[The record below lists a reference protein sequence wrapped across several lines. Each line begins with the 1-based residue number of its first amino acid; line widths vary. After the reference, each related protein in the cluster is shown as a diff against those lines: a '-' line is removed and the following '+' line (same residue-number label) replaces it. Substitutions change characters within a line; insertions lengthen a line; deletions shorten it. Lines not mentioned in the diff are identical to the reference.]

1 MHESA
6 GLHLLQCMHE
16 GGRTVLGI
24 SSLLPMWVPETEARS
39 SGLCAASIFTCYT
52 IVLPAARPRCCRH
65 PLPPFLSHNCLHAR
79 GHTLTGKGH
88 DAQKTLTIILSS
100 SMGCE
105 RRPAT
110 WQLELQLSTQEVHA
124 ELLPDWGKLAPVCWW
139 GRKGQ
144 RKPIALLCVPLQQRT
159 SQPRGTFFFF

>member
-1 MHESA
+1 MEKWNAEWSLSVCVIEICVLCAWECRPAPAAMHAWRWQDSSGHQFSPSNVGSRDWSQVI
-6 GLHLLQCMHE
+6 GLVCGEHLYLLHHCAA
-16 GGRTVLGI
+16 RCPPP
-24 SSLLPMWVPETEARS
+24 LLPP
-39 SGLCAASIFTCYT
+39 
-52 IVLPAARPRCCRH
+52 

-88 DAQKTLTIILSS
+88 DAQKALTIILSS

-124 ELLPDWGKLAPVCWW
+124 ELLPDWGKLA
-139 GRKGQ
+139 
-144 RKPIALLCVPLQQRT
+144 LCAGGAGKDRESL
-159 SQPRGTFFFF
+159 